1 MCERILNSGS
11 GCTDVGRPNLNVVKL
26 LIVKLSFFNNFYF
39 VFLFCFCLLFTMAC
53 EREVDVSEPTEPLP
67 VQQLDSFSTQH
78 REAGILKWTLVGD
91 SSKLIS
97 NNSRSVGNEMIVENP
112 TVEIYEE
119 GKISLKITAK
129 TGKYFPSGKNRNDL
143 FLYED
148 VVGINEKGQLFTE
161 ELQWRDKD
169 GTLYSPVKVKIVR
182 GDSTWIG
189 TEMVANPDLETV
201 KMSNNKFRLYP
212 KDEEI
217 NENSENQ

>member
-1 MCERILNSGS
+1 
-11 GCTDVGRPNLNVVKL
+11 
-26 LIVKLSFFNNFYF
+26 
-39 VFLFCFCLLFTMAC
+39 MAC
-53 EREVDVSEPTEPLP
+53 EREEDVSEPTESLP

-91 SSKLIS
+91 ASKLIS
-97 NNSRSVGNEMIVENP
+97 NNSRNVGNEMIVENP

-129 TGKYFPSGKNRNDL
+129 TGKYYPSGKNRNDL

-201 KMSNNKFRLYP
+201 KLSNNRFRLYP

-217 NENSENQ
+217 NEDSENQ

>member
-1 MCERILNSGS
+1 MCKRILNSGS
-11 GCTDVGRPNLNVVKL
+11 GCTDVGRRNLNVANL
-26 LIVKLSFFNNFYF
+26 LIVKLSVFNNFYF
-39 VFLFCFCLLFTMAC
+39 VFLFCFCLIFLIGC
-53 EREVDVSEPTEPLP
+53 EREEDVSEPTEQLP

-91 SSKLIS
+91 SSKLIG
-97 NNSRSVGNEMIVENP
+97 NNSRSVGNEMIIDNP

-119 GKISLKITAK
+119 GKISLKLTAK
-129 TGKYFPSGKNRNDL
+129 TGKYYPTGKNRNDL
-143 FLYED
+143 FLYEN
-148 VVGINEKGQLFTE
+148 VVGINEKGQLYTE

-201 KMSNNKFRLYP
+201 KLLNNRFRLYP

-217 NENSENQ
+217 NEDGENQ